1 MAVGGIVSL
10 KEPNSHLYTL
20 CTSSRFNRML
30 ICNAG
35 LENSKKKQMH
45 KKTHK
50 AKQLSH
56 AVNGVLCRKHV
67 CRDACLAC
75 GKESRS
81 VGWCHN
87 NSLHYADGANLFLS
101 IRQIIPG
108 TPA

>member
-1 MAVGGIVSL
+1 MAAGGIVSL

-35 LENSKKKQMH
+35 LENSKKIN
-45 KKTHK
+45 HK

-67 CRDACLAC
+67 
-75 GKESRS
+75 
-81 VGWCHN
+81 
-87 NSLHYADGANLFLS
+87 
-101 IRQIIPG
+101 
-108 TPA
+108 